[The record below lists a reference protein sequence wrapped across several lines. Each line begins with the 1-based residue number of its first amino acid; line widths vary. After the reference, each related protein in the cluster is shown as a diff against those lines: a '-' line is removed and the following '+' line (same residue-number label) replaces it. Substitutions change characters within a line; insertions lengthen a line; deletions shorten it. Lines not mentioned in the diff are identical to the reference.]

1 MHGDHIGGL
10 LKNGKVVFPNAEVYI
25 NRIEAEAWKAIA
37 LTKKTRLHIKIP
49 QRKFIGD
56 SSALNK
62 KIEELIISTINK
74 LTQDG
79 VSTLHPH

>member
-10 LKNGKVVFPNAEVYI
+10 LKDGKVVFPNAEVYI

-37 LTKKTRLHIKIP
+37 LTKKSRLNIKIP

-56 SSALNK
+56 SAALNK
-62 KIEELIISTINK
+62 KIEELIIQTINK
-74 LTQDG
+74 LTSNG
-79 VSTLHPH
+79 VSAIQPH